1 MTTITKKNPVE
12 KITYVQA
19 FNAVL
24 EILNGM
30 DADEVLT
37 TVTVGKDTTAP
48 LTVATAIEKVEQQ
61 IEKLNRKSTSK
72 SGKLT
77 EAQKANIAI
86 GEVVLDFLREH
97 SGEQYTV
104 ADLIKNVPG
113 LPDEIVSAKMTAI
126 LRMAT
131 IQPFIDWEEVKGR
144 RYYRYS
150 PTAEEMGE

>member
-12 KITYVQA
+12 KITYAQA